1 MLKKQSTGLSNN
13 VSTVTKFVTS
23 NKWSMKKMG
32 NKYRVLAKEWTPKKV
47 PVWRLQACIKKHGQY
62 VGIAISNNY
71 FACLTWFVAIA
82 FRLFGADVK
91 NLWFARSSDF
101 IR

>member
-1 MLKKQSTGLSNN
+1 M
-13 VSTVTKFVTS
+13 
-23 NKWSMKKMG
+23 
-32 NKYRVLAKEWTPKKV
+32 LAKEWTPKKV

-101 IR
+101 IG

>member
-1 MLKKQSTGLSNN
+1 M
-13 VSTVTKFVTS
+13 
-23 NKWSMKKMG
+23 
-32 NKYRVLAKEWTPKKV
+32 LAKEWTPKKV

-91 NLWFARSSDF
+91 NLWFAPTVISLLK
-101 IR
+101 IRLKLGSILHYLGNKWKNVTSFLSASLAC